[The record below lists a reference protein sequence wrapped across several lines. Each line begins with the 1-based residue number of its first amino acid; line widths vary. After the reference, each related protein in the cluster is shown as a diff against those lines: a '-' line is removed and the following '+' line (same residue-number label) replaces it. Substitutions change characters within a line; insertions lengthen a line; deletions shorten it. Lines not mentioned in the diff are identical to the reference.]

1 MVIRV
6 LWDDG
11 AENAIRYELQ
21 GHWDW
26 DEIDE
31 ANELA
36 YQLLS
41 QANHEVSIIIHL
53 SKDPNFPM
61 EVALSYGRNIALA
74 ARNYPNFSGHIV
86 VVGANTLNITFD
98 QMTRYTHTRATR
110 YVDTYF
116 CETLYDARNVLE
128 NAGFE
133 TVFSA

>member
-1 MVIRV
+1 MAIRV

-11 AENAIRYELQ
+11 SENAIRYDLQ

-41 QANHEVSIIIHL
+41 QSDHPVSIIVHL
-53 SKDPNFPM
+53 SNDPDFPM
-61 EVALSYGRNIALA
+61 EVALSYARNIALA
-74 ARNYPNFSGHIV
+74 ARNYPNFSGYMA
-86 VVGANTLNITFD
+86 VVGVSTLNMTFD
-98 QMTRYTHTRATR
+98 QMARYTHTRATR

-116 CETLYDARNVLE
+116 CETVHEARGLLE
-128 NAGFE
+128 NYGFE
-133 TVFSA
+133 SVVSA